1 MVELHHYAKF
11 WRNRFKRGRDIAI
24 FRYFK
29 MAAAAILYF
38 KNVKIFNGRNGQHHG
53 QKVEVHTFRYLGA
66 MFDSDA
72 GYATV
77 VRSRIS
83 QGRERM
89 GMLSSLWRSRTLSP
103 QLKTRL
109 IQTLVWPI
117 LTYGS
122 EAWTLNKELT
132 DNIEAFEMWCYRRA
146 LRISYVEHVSND
158 EVLGRVQQT
167 RKLGSRI
174 RLQKLRHFG
183 HVSRHPSLQ
192 ADIMLGNV
200 PGVRRQGG
208 QRMEWLTNITD
219 WTGQSLPSVV
229 NLARNRSLWR
239 SLIHK
244 SAYAPKGVGHT

>member
-11 WRNRFKRGRDIAI
+11 CRNRFNRSRDITI

-29 MAAAAILYF
+29 MAAAAVLDFRNLTFLTVRTVKRVKQHHGAKFRRNRLNRGRDMAIFRYF
-38 KNVKIFNGRNGQHHG
+38 KMSAAAILHFKNFKIFNDRNSQHHG
-53 QKVEVHTFRYLGA
+53 QKVEVNTFRYLGA

-72 GYATV
+72 GYATE

-183 HVSRHPSLQ
+183 HVSCHPSF
-192 ADIMLGNV
+192 
-200 PGVRRQGG
+200 
-208 QRMEWLTNITD
+208 
-219 WTGQSLPSVV
+219 
-229 NLARNRSLWR
+229 
-239 SLIHK
+239 
-244 SAYAPKGVGHT
+244 

>member
-1 MVELHHYAKF
+1 
-11 WRNRFKRGRDIAI
+11 
-24 FRYFK
+24 
-29 MAAAAILYF
+29 
-38 KNVKIFNGRNGQHHG
+38 
-53 QKVEVHTFRYLGA
+53 
-66 MFDSDA
+66 
-72 GYATV
+72 
-77 VRSRIS
+77 
-83 QGRERM
+83 
-89 GMLSSLWRSRTLSP
+89 
-103 QLKTRL
+103 
-109 IQTLVWPI
+109 
-117 LTYGS
+117 
-122 EAWTLNKELT
+122 
-132 DNIEAFEMWCYRRA
+132 MWCYRRA

-192 ADIMLGNV
+192 ADIMLGKV

-244 SAYAPKGVGHT
+244 SAYAPKGVGHTWTVKKVELHHYAKFHQNRSSRNLVWWRILGLRMGLEVEISNFWKSKMADGRHLEKLKNRHISAAVWAISTTFGRQTQFEPLDRPNR